1 MFNPNPSAVAPFLA
15 WAFLA
20 PIPPI
25 GVKPSQAMPSQ
36 LNANQLKVIAFNPNP
51 SAVACSWLGPFRL
64 YFFLSVS
71 SQAKPSQAKPSPVNS
86 VPINSKWLRSIW
98 IQYQLDSTAIADGS
112 VDHSD
117 RNLLQFSSNC
127 SLFQLLAAGFK
138 FYFWSGLN
146 LFKYLQRRKGGG
158 EGGGGRGGGGGG
170 GKMFQRCQKR
180 IEKQKKEI
188 KHQK

>member
-71 SQAKPSQAKPSPVNS
+71 SQAKPSQAKPSQAQ
-86 VPINSKWLRSIW
+86 L
-98 IQYQLDSTAIADGS
+98 IQYQSIQ
-112 VDHSD
+112 SD
-117 RNLLQFSSNC
+117 CVQSESNINWIRLQLPMEAWTIPIGIYCNSAPTVRYFNCLQPVSS
-127 SLFQLLAAGFK
+127 FIFDPV
-138 FYFWSGLN
+138 
-146 LFKYLQRRKGGG
+146 
-158 EGGGGRGGGGGG
+158 
-170 GKMFQRCQKR
+170 
-180 IEKQKKEI
+180 
-188 KHQK
+188 